1 MEKNDQNLPDFER
14 IFFKLPVLWLN
25 STRESRIQNDSVLF
39 LLSYLLCSQIWLNYF
54 VNDDHFGYVTK
65 SLKKTL
71 VQDVKHVQNSQKA
84 MLEDMFNL

>member
-1 MEKNDQNLPDFER
+1 
-14 IFFKLPVLWLN
+14 
-25 STRESRIQNDSVLF
+25 
-39 LLSYLLCSQIWLNYF
+39 

-71 VQDVKHVQNSQKA
+71 VQDVKHVQDSQKA